1 MPKLVDASGQEI
13 FKDVVLW
20 TGKAFA
26 DTGLVNVNYNPFN
39 FKELIIELEYNTF
52 AIIPVIESRNNYKV
66 PYAFNSGYIRTGFVE
81 VDITTATIKVVNHY
95 IAHQFNASHPD
106 DSAMNIMRI
115 IGRY

>member
-1 MPKLVDASGQEI
+1 MPKLVDAQGQEI

-26 DTGLVNVNYNPFN
+26 DTGLVNVNYSPLK
-39 FKELIIELEYNTF
+39 FKELIVELEYNTF

-66 PYAFNSGYIRTGFVE
+66 PYAFNSSYIRTGFVE
-81 VDITTATIKVVNHY
+81 VDITATTIRVRNHY
-95 IAHQFNASHPD
+95 IAHQFNGSHPD